1 MKNVIIALVLFLI
14 CIPVIASAQQT
25 GGIPALRQDLQAVQ
39 TNLQNQINT
48 IQNQITAV
56 GISAAVHGTVIA
68 NGNIQ
73 GGSGFT
79 VTHTGTGAY
88 TIVFDV
94 PFSAPP
100 DCVIQSIAAG
110 TGNWCGFPAAEI
122 TTTTAGISCLNFF
135 VDVIDA
141 DTNTVVSV
149 VGAIG
154 SPQDLSFR
162 FICVE

>member
-14 CIPVIASAQQT
+14 CIPVIAFAQQT
-25 GGIPALRQDLQAVQ
+25 GGLPALRSELGSVQ

-48 IQNQITAV
+48 IQNQIAAA

-68 NGNIQ
+68 DGTIT

-79 VTHTGTGAY
+79 VTHTLTGVY
-88 TIVFDV
+88 IIVFDV
-94 PFSAPP
+94 PFSVPP

-110 TGNWCGFPAAEI
+110 TGNWCGFPESGI
-122 TTTTAGISCLNFF
+122 TTTTAAISCLNFF
-135 VDVIDA
+135 VPVIDA
-141 DTNTVVSV
+141 NTGETIYV
-149 VGAIG
+149 VGATS